1 MSPQLGRVSVKSALV
16 PPRGTF
22 YDTFALGFRIEN
34 RFFDPRLLPREPRG
48 VSCVRAYAR
57 STGSKFSHRRG
68 KFAPIENRQSA
79 NNGEESRDD

>member
-34 RFFDPRLLPREPRG
+34 RFFDPRFLPRG
-48 VSCVRAYAR
+48 VSRAY
-57 STGSKFSHRRG
+57 TGSKFSHCRG
-68 KFAPIENRQSA
+68 KLARSKVANRRTMERNRAINS
-79 NNGEESRDD
+79 GDDERA